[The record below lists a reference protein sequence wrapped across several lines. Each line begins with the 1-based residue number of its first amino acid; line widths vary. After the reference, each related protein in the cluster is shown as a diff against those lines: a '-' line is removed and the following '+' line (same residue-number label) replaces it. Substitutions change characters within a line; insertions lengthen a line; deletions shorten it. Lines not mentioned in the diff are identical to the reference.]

1 MPCSTLSQIDLNF
14 SGFSSI
20 KPHMNLEERAYF
32 REKLKNDFCQKQR
45 KNPSYSLRAYA
56 KFLGIHSATLSC
68 VLKSQRTLPLASA
81 EKISNKLELS
91 PKEKDRFVS
100 SIFEIKS
107 LKRLSSLPLKPKK
120 EELLLDQTE
129 TQYKI
134 LSEWEHY
141 AILSLL
147 ECDDFKTN
155 MEWISQRLGIT
166 KLRAEQSIQKLKDAR
181 LIKVSKNGK
190 IQKTFEKL
198 KTSEDIA
205 SKAIQ
210 KSHHESLE
218 IAQEKL
224 KIVPVEKR
232 DYSTVTFAADPRH
245 MEEAKTLIR
254 EFRKRLA
261 RLMEDGRKTEVYRLS
276 IELYPLT
283 ELHKKE

>member
-1 MPCSTLSQIDLNF
+1 MDLFDGNQVALFNGNFALS
-14 SGFSSI
+14 
-20 KPHMNLEERAYF
+20 
-32 REKLKNDFCQKQR
+32 
-45 KNPSYSLRAYA
+45 
-56 KFLGIHSATLSC
+56 
-68 VLKSQRTLPLASA
+68 SA

-91 PKEKDRFVS
+91 PKEKDRFIS

-107 LKRLSSLPLKPKK
+107 LKRLASFPLKPKK

-147 ECDDFKTN
+147 ECDDFQSDV
-155 MEWISQRLGIT
+155 EWISRHLGIA
-166 KLRAEQSIQKLKDAR
+166 KLRIEQVLQRLKDAK
-181 LIKVSKNGK
+181 LIKISKSGK

-198 KTSEDIA
+198 KTSEDVT

-218 IAQEKL
+218 MAQEKL
-224 KIVPVEKR
+224 KTVPLEKR
-232 DYSTVTFAADPRH
+232 DYSTVTMAIDSRH
-245 MEEAKTLIR
+245 MEEAKVLIR

-261 RLMEDGRKTEVYRLS
+261 SLMEDGRKTEVYRLS

-283 ELHKKE
+283 VLNEKEK

>member
-1 MPCSTLSQIDLNF
+1 
-14 SGFSSI
+14 
-20 KPHMNLEERAYF
+20 MNLETRAYF
-32 REKLKNDFCQKQR
+32 REKLKDDFCQKQR

-56 KFLGIHSATLSC
+56 RFLGIYSATLSS
-68 VLKSQRTLPLASA
+68 VLKGKRTLPLPSA
-81 EKISNKLELS
+81 EQISNKLSLS
-91 PKEKDRFVS
+91 PKEKDRFIS

-120 EELLLDQTE
+120 EERLLDQTE

-147 ECDDFKTN
+147 ECDDFKSET
-155 MEWISQRLGIT
+155 EWISNRLGIT
-166 KLRAEQSIQKLKDAR
+166 KIRSDQAIQKLKDAK
-181 LIKVSKNGK
+181 LIKISKNGK

-198 KTSEDIA
+198 NTSEDVV

-224 KIVPVEKR
+224 KTVPVEKR
-232 DYSTVTFAADPRH
+232 DYSTTTFAVDPRH

-283 ELHKKE
+283 TLNEEEKEK